1 VFGFRTSVNLACI
14 TLIST
19 FREGYL
25 RSSVLVFFSLGSKH
39 YTYKIVFFF
48 SLHYSPGQAT
58 LHLDG
63 QQIYANG
70 MNVVFDSGATY
81 TYVPTQIYTPLVA
94 KVKF

>member
-1 VFGFRTSVNLACI
+1 
-14 TLIST
+14 
-19 FREGYL
+19 
-25 RSSVLVFFSLGSKH
+25 
-39 YTYKIVFFF
+39 
-48 SLHYSPGQAT
+48 
-58 LHLDG
+58 LDG